1 MSRISPGRLL
11 AIPVAAAAA
20 VLFTIAPSGL
30 SHSTASGVTTDPGV
44 SAPDSWGGAGAHAG
58 ALPDENGVYEGQTDQ
73 TFLQHISQAKNLP
86 QYTNKSWRA
95 ARPFAGVK
103 RTPRFRSGAELFGPV
118 GGIGTA
124 IAIDPADTSG
134 NTAYL
139 GTHG

>member
-1 MSRISPGRLL
+1 MSRISRVRLL

-44 SAPDSWGGAGAHAG
+44 SAPDYWGGAGEHDA

-86 QYTNKSWRA
+86 QYTNKLWPAPCPFTRA
-95 ARPFAGVK
+95 
-103 RTPRFRSGAELFGPV
+103 
-118 GGIGTA
+118 
-124 IAIDPADTSG
+124 
-134 NTAYL
+134 
-139 GTHG
+139 TH